1 MSPDTSFGSMAGS
14 LPGEWHRVARRA
26 SQRLIYRSQGE
37 RDDCPACGSH
47 ALHDFDVLPLR
58 AGRTGFVC
66 GCDECGLVFSNPQP
80 TAAELEEFYS
90 VSGSWAVDRQ
100 HLDNHDDHAQLG
112 RSWTR
117 LFEAMR
123 DRVDVAAP
131 PPGASVLDFGCGEG
145 TMLDAL
151 QSCGWQTS
159 GIETASDRA
168 FARHRRLEVIP
179 DAPTFDLVLAL
190 HVLEHVPSP
199 LQLLRQL
206 AAACRIGGHILV
218 AVPRLDTLPAHRDY
232 RYVLNGRAH
241 IMAYTGRCLEALL
254 VRSGW
259 EIVASP
265 LDVARGKPPGQITR
279 RIRVLARRTDTPA
292 GHAHVGAEVARAAI
306 AGYYAQEDVRPLAAR
321 LGLIRLAA
329 RRADAGRRRAKAAR
343 KALAVARESKDR

>member
-1 MSPDTSFGSMAGS
+1 MAGS
-14 LPGEWHRVARRA
+14 QPGEWHRVARRA
-26 SQRLIYRSQGE
+26 SQRLIYRASGE
-37 RDDCPACGSH
+37 RDDCPACGSP

-58 AGRTGFVC
+58 GGRTGFVC
-66 GCDECGLVFSNPQP
+66 GCGECGLVFSNPLP

-90 VSGSWAVDRQ
+90 TTGTWAGDRQ
-100 HLDNHDDHAQLG
+100 HLDDHSDHVQLG

-117 LFEAMR
+117 LFDGMR
-123 DRVDVAAP
+123 DTLDVAKP
-131 PPGASVLDFGCGEG
+131 PVGASVLDFGCGEG

-151 QSCGWQTS
+151 QSCGWQTW

-168 FARHRRLEVIP
+168 FARHRRLQVIP
-179 DAPTFDLVLAL
+179 GAPTFDLVLAL

-206 AAACRIGGHILV
+206 AAACRIGGHVLV
-218 AVPRLDTLPAHRDY
+218 AVPRLDALSAHRDY

-241 IMAYTGRCLEALL
+241 IMAYTSRCLEALL

-265 LDVARGKPPGQITR
+265 LEQMTR

-292 GHAHVGAEVARAAI
+292 GDAHVGAEVARAAI
-306 AGYYAQEDVRPLAAR
+306 AGYYAREDARPLAAR

-329 RRADAGRRRAKAAR
+329 RRADAERRRAKAAR
-343 KALAVARESKDR
+343 KALALARDSKDR

>member
-1 MSPDTSFGSMAGS
+1 MAGS
-14 LPGEWHRVARRA
+14 QPGEWHRVARRA
-26 SQRLIYRSQGE
+26 LQRLIYRAPGE
-37 RDDCPACGSH
+37 RDDCPACGSP

-58 AGRTGFVC
+58 GGRTGFVC
-66 GCDECGLVFSNPQP
+66 GCDECGLVFSNPLP

-90 VSGSWAVDRQ
+90 TTGSWAGDRQ
-100 HLDNHDDHAQLG
+100 HLDDHGDHAPLG

-117 LFEAMR
+117 LFDGMR
-123 DRVDVAAP
+123 TTLDVAMP
-131 PPGASVLDFGCGEG
+131 PVGASVLDFGCGEG

-151 QSCGWQTS
+151 QSCGWQTW

-168 FARHRRLEVIP
+168 FARHRRLQVIP

-199 LQLLRQL
+199 LQLLRKL
-206 AAACRIGGHILV
+206 AAACRIGGHLLV
-218 AVPRLDTLPAHRDY
+218 AVPRLDALSAHRDY

-259 EIVASP
+259 ETVGSPLDYARGKP
-265 LDVARGKPPGQITR
+265 LDVARGRPQQQMTR

-292 GHAHVGAEVARAAI
+292 GDAHVSAEVARAAI

-329 RRADAGRRRAKAAR
+329 RRADAERRRAKAAR
-343 KALAVARESKDR
+343 KALALARDSKDR

>member
-1 MSPDTSFGSMAGS
+1 M
-14 LPGEWHRVARRA
+14 
-26 SQRLIYRSQGE
+26 
-37 RDDCPACGSH
+37 
-47 ALHDFDVLPLR
+47 LPLR

-66 GCDECGLVFSNPQP
+66 ACGDCGVVFSNPQP
-80 TAAELEEFYS
+80 TAAELDAFYS
-90 VSGSWAVDRQ
+90 TSGSWAIDRQ
-100 HLDNHDDHAQLG
+100 HLDDHADRTPLG

-117 LFEAMR
+117 LFDAMR
-123 DRVDVAAP
+123 DRLDVAVP

-151 QSCGWQTS
+151 QSCGWETW

-168 FARHRRLEVIP
+168 FARHRRLHVIP
-179 DAPTFDLVLAL
+179 DAPTFDLALAL

-206 AAACRIGGHILV
+206 AAACRIGGHMLV

-241 IMAYTGRCLEALL
+241 IMAYTDRCLEALL

-259 EIVASP
+259 EVVASP
-265 LDVARGKPPGQITR
+265 LDFARGKPLDFARGRPMEQR
-279 RIRVLARRTDTPA
+279 RMRVLARRTESPA
-292 GHAHVGAEVARAAI
+292 GNTDGGVEVARAAI
-306 AGYYAQEDVRPLAAR
+306 AGYYAQEDARPFAAR

-329 RRADAGRRRAKAAR
+329 RRADAERRRAKAAR
-343 KALAVARESKDR
+343 KALAVADESKDR

>member
-1 MSPDTSFGSMAGS
+1 MAGS
-14 LPGEWHRVARRA
+14 RPGEWHRVARRA
-26 SQRLIYRSQGE
+26 SQRLIYRAPGE
-37 RDDCPACGSH
+37 RDDCPACGSS
-47 ALHDFDVLPLR
+47 ALHDVDVLPLR
-58 AGRTGFVC
+58 AGRPGFVC
-66 GCDECGLVFSNPQP
+66 ACGDCGLVFSNPQP
-80 TAAELEEFYS
+80 TAGELEAFYS
-90 VSGSWAVDRQ
+90 TSGSWAIDRQ
-100 HLDNHDDHAQLG
+100 HLDDHADRAPLG

-117 LFEAMR
+117 LFDAMR
-123 DRVDVAAP
+123 DRLDVAVP

-151 QSCGWQTS
+151 QSCGWETW

-168 FARHRRLEVIP
+168 FVRHRRVHVIP

-206 AAACRIGGHILV
+206 AAACRIGGHMLV

-241 IMAYTGRCLEALL
+241 IMAYTGRCLAALL

-259 EIVASP
+259 EVVASP
-265 LDVARGKPPGQITR
+265 IEQMTR
-279 RIRVLARRTDTPA
+279 RMRVLARRTDSPSGDTD
-292 GHAHVGAEVARAAI
+292 GGVEVARAAI
-306 AGYYAQEDVRPLAAR
+306 AGYYAQEDARPVAAR

-329 RRADAGRRRAKAAR
+329 RRADAERRRAKAAR
-343 KALAVARESKDR
+343 KALAVAGESKDR